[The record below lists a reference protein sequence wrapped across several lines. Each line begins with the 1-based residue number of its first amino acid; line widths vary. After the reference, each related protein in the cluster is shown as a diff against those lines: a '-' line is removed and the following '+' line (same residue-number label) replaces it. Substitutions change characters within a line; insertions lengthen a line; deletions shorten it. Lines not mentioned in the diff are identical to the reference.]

1 MFQKSSDSSASSGKR
16 HVKLQN
22 IKQDEASTNVSE
34 LKSTEK
40 VQALA
45 HSPVGYTLS
54 HLLDVNLRDC
64 SQQSTS
70 LSSRLDDSL
79 DITIYWADGKGLK
92 FSLVGG
98 KLATVSSLL
107 LLLADHLGV
116 ISEVFNEVCALWMV
130 SNLLEVQLKPHH
142 NPYEIRKNWIQFLH
156 RFTNAESSEL
166 VADEPLLVLK
176 RNVQLSVERE
186 HELEQDYTNEILT
199 EILYRSAKQEILNG
213 RYVCDIELNIKL
225 AALQMAIDLEPNE
238 DFDLP
243 DVFGEEIEMF
253 FPLKYRRNVR
263 TFHLFGIPIIG
274 CKGLETRVLEEY
286 ENIRLNFESK
296 HNYRKTYLNIT
307 RNIPFYGAAFFR
319 GYVERPLGGPLKEIK
334 KMILSTTLPDI
345 PVLIG
350 ISCGYV
356 TLIDEAKHEILLVQR
371 LLDCDCRC
379 FDDRFEVA
387 VSVAGLSEC
396 PWLLLTFPDTSF
408 IINRSLN
415 SETEVL
421 KFSEKMKMLQVF
433 SKEAIMIEA
442 LINSLTK
449 LLERNGDSGMLNLN
463 HNNCRKTKKAEEK
476 SLDFEGTLSGNSSP
490 GDKAHITNIS
500 VNTYNVHQNRN
511 YSLEVLDS
519 QCPSSSG
526 SSRTNDQT
534 RGNSSIHRSLVDAC
548 NLPNPFISNIN
559 KLCLATLDA
568 DGHCLEAQGSLR
580 VLLEVM

>member
-142 NPYEIRKNWIQFLH
+142 NPYEIRKNWVQFLH

-274 CKGLETRVLEEY
+274 CKVEISDQY
-286 ENIRLNFESK
+286 FYFIDFNIFR
-296 HNYRKTYLNIT
+296 
-307 RNIPFYGAAFFR
+307 AAFFR

-500 VNTYNVHQNRN
+500 VSEIYKVNTYNVHQNRN